1 MGTTIRRAL
10 PVIAV
15 TGAVMSTG
23 ATAQAINCNSFG
35 CFNRALNRMQTKLNR
50 DDRALKIDTRVL
62 GALVSCLQEYPV
74 AIFGNR
80 DGSFGYTYNDGT
92 TTFNTTALDASLSG
106 DPVNAWLFGDKCNT
120 HQTAARNVSARVFG
134 SFGPVAPQAL
144 WPAPELRP

>member
-1 MGTTIRRAL
+1 MGKTIRRAL
-10 PVIAV
+10 PAIAV

-23 ATAQAINCNSFG
+23 ATAQAVNCNSFA
-35 CFNRALNRMQTKLNR
+35 CFNRAVNTLQAKLNR
-50 DDRALKIDTRVL
+50 DDKALKLDTRL
-62 GALVSCLQEYPV
+62 LSALAGCLQEYPV

-92 TTFNTTALDASLSG
+92 MTFQTTALDASLKG
-106 DPVNAWLFGDKCNT
+106 DAVNAWLFGDKCNT
-120 HQTAARNVSARVFG
+120 HQTAASVSTRVFG